1 MFGPYVGGHEGKPPA
16 KTASFSSTLVASCA
30 GRNKI
35 WRKNLE
41 FKNKAY
47 YYCNEKCWI
56 DEPFKVKV
64 GAKMNDY
71 IHLLKT
77 KTHQVDGRLFF
88 SKFQIFQ
95 SSTLG
100 APIVIS
106 CSYKKNIFSIY
117 LVLKWLG
124 KRSSHHSNPL
134 FREAVFIRC
143 KIYRPQEFFLREH
156 SCLPMP
162 RSCVFIRRPQD
173 FCLWDRFFRLRSCQV
188 MTGMAKWQ
196 NLLSWPINWHNAWWC
211 VEFKMVTLRGDVS
224 FYTSVPSLC
233 LKMIMKN
240 PNLPLPQSNFHQFER
255 KVAQLSHYIQSTVYC
270 HAHPQVWLGSKSP

>member
-1 MFGPYVGGHEGKPPA
+1 MLEAMKGSHQQRLLL
-16 KTASFSSTLVASCA
+16 SLRLCLVASCA
-30 GRNKI
+30 GRSKI

-134 FREAVFIRC
+134 FCEKNTIHHHHHHDDENKCCIPSKRENKRGPFI
-143 KIYRPQEFFLREH
+143 
-156 SCLPMP
+156 
-162 RSCVFIRRPQD
+162 
-173 FCLWDRFFRLRSCQV
+173 W
-188 MTGMAKWQ
+188 
-196 NLLSWPINWHNAWWC
+196 
-211 VEFKMVTLRGDVS
+211 
-224 FYTSVPSLC
+224 
-233 LKMIMKN
+233 
-240 PNLPLPQSNFHQFER
+240 
-255 KVAQLSHYIQSTVYC
+255 
-270 HAHPQVWLGSKSP
+270 